1 MSSNNICNITFKD
14 LAKFYDEHRD
24 NFSKF
29 ITKDIHNDLIM
40 NSDLTPAEM
49 LNRWNKRVA
58 KNQTIAMN
66 EVQFK
71 KYYPNEVFVNE
82 HIVATRNIAQAQEEA
97 IQEESN

>member
-1 MSSNNICNITFKD
+1 MSCNVTFKD
-14 LAKFYDEHRD
+14 LAKLYYEHRD

-58 KNQTIAMN
+58 KNQSIATS

-71 KYYPNEVFVNE
+71 KYYTNKVLLL
-82 HIVATRNIAQAQEEA
+82 NISLQPEP
-97 IQEESN
+97 